1 MLNRETQA
9 SLDGIQEVTVQT
21 SNYAAEYGQV
31 GGGFFNY
38 TMKSG
43 TNQFHG
49 SAYDYYVNEAFNANT
64 PWINAKPTARRND
77 YGFTPGGP
85 VILPKIYNGH
95 AKKFFFFT

>member
-77 YGFTPGGP
+77 YGATIGGAGYIP
-85 VILPKIYNGH
+85 HVEKRRRKPL
-95 AKKFFFFT
+95 FFF